1 MWKEKIRKYFT
12 DYRYIISLQIIG
24 MLILRDTIQDVLYL
38 FSGFQSTVWNV
49 FSAIVA
55 LYALCIF
62 IYELVHKKLF
72 FNSIQNFL
80 WVFFAIT
87 LVGTVMR
94 RDGTWIR
101 SWIYEFL
108 LFFEIYISFILIPRL
123 GKEETD
129 QFLYRIS
136 KWAIILFC
144 TLNTISLLI
153 WLLHMLGFPDIPGIF
168 AYSSMITTSNHPGD
182 YQFFGL
188 YEWVTDGSH
197 RTITALVLGLFLYAR
212 KQIKPFWLYL
222 NFLTA
227 FAYLL
232 LAGARSTMLSLIP
245 IVLYLLFLGLEKW
258 FSRKIA
264 ERVLLGLLLAGMI
277 IAVVKIAGIF
287 QGIEWNLGDLYD
299 TFNEKS
305 NGRLILWKSG
315 IEVGMQKPIFGWGWA
330 YFPEELIEKSGYV
343 GGVSLHNVI
352 INVFVFSGF
361 AGVISLLVFFVASL
375 VRLWKNRHL
384 IASTNSGWVLVL
396 VICGWIQSMLQPGI
410 LGENSHI
417 ESIYFWISYGY
428 LVYLG
433 YGADRV
439 KKAAVDA

>member
-1 MWKEKIRKYFT
+1 MWKEKIRKYLT
-12 DYRYIISLQIIG
+12 DYRYIIALQILG

-38 FSGFQSTVWNV
+38 FSGFQLTVWNV

-62 IYELVHKKLF
+62 IYELVQKKLF
-72 FNSIQNFL
+72 FSPIQNFL
-80 WVFFAIT
+80 WVFFAFT
-87 LVGTVMR
+87 FVGTVMR
-94 RDGTWIR
+94 REGTWIR
-101 SWIYEFL
+101 SWIYEYL
-108 LFFEIYISFILIPRL
+108 LFLEIYLSFILIPRL

-153 WLLHMLGFPDIPGIF
+153 WILHMLGFPDLPGIL
-168 AYSSMITTSNHPGD
+168 AYNTMITTSNHPGD

-197 RTITALVLGLFLYAR
+197 RTITTLVLGLFLYAR
-212 KQIKPFWLYL
+212 KQMKPFWFYL

-232 LAGARSTMLSLIP
+232 LAGARSAMLSLIP
-245 IVLYLLFLGLEKW
+245 IVLYLLFLGLEKLV
-258 FSRKIA
+258 SRKIA
-264 ERVLLGLLLAGMI
+264 KRVVLALMIAGLI
-277 IAVVKIAGIF
+277 ITVVKIAGIF
-287 QGIEWNLGDLYD
+287 QGIGWNPGALYD
-299 TFNEKS
+299 YFNEKS
-305 NGRLILWKSG
+305 NGRLILWQSG
-315 IEVGMQKPIFGWGWA
+315 IEVGLQKPIFGWGWA
-330 YFPEELIEKSGYV
+330 YFPTELIEKAGSV
-343 GGVSLHNVI
+343 AGVSLHNVI
-352 INVFVFSGF
+352 INVFVFTGF
-361 AGVISLLVFFVASL
+361 VGVISLLVFFVASL

-384 IASTNSGWVLVL
+384 IASTNSGWLLVL

-417 ESIYFWISYGY
+417 ESIYFWIAYGY
-428 LVYLG
+428 LLYLG
-433 YGADRV
+433 YGADNV